1 MCALTNRDYNFTYID
16 LKDCLDVLI
25 NIFRK
30 RKNYLSKYF
39 RDLPAIVFYALIGND
54 VCTEK
59 PDPEM

>member
-16 LKDCLDVLI
+16 LKDCSDVLI

>member
-1 MCALTNRDYNFTYID
+1 MIALTNIDYNFTYID
-16 LKDCLDVLI
+16 LKDCLNVLI

>member
-1 MCALTNRDYNFTYID
+1 MIVHTNRDYNFTYIY
-16 LKDCLDVLI
+16 LNGCSDVSI
-25 NIFRK
+25 KNFRR

-59 PDPEM
+59 PDPDM

>member
-1 MCALTNRDYNFTYID
+1 MIVNTNRVYNFTYID
-16 LKDCLDVLI
+16 LNDFSDVLI
-25 NIFRK
+25 NIFRR

-59 PDPEM
+59 PDPDM

>member
-1 MCALTNRDYNFTYID
+1 MIAHTHIDYNFTYID
-16 LKDCLDVLI
+16 LKDCSDVLI

>member
-1 MCALTNRDYNFTYID
+1 MIAHTHIDYNFTYID

>member
-1 MCALTNRDYNFTYID
+1 MIAHTNRDYNFTYID
-16 LKDCLDVLI
+16 LKDCSDVLI